1 MKFLFSK
8 EGLIKVGWGLLLLL
22 QVLPA
27 RGDFFLKDG
36 DRVVFLGDSI
46 TEQRLYTR
54 YIENYVLTRFPHW
67 RISFFNAGWG
77 GDTALGGLARLER
90 DVLSHHPT
98 VVTID
103 FGMNDAGYG
112 PFDPQRLERYRQGL
126 RGIVR
131 RLKEAQVRVVLFSP
145 TPVDPDRRPQLRE
158 YNHTLKRFAEEARQ
172 IALQE
177 GVTFIDFFEPF
188 LQAQERMKAKYGPS
202 FTVIPDAVHPSP
214 PGQLWMAYLALKGM
228 EAPSGVAGVRLDV
241 PQLRVLEAWSGK
253 IKRLRWTDKGLSFVQ
268 QIEVLPWPIPEDTTQ
283 GLEAFPFWED
293 LNLWRLQVT
302 GLPEGEYEIKVNGKV
317 IGSRTA
323 EELSQGL
330 NLAEI
335 PALVALTP
343 VKQIDF
349 LTAVKGQVQF
359 LRWRMIQ
366 LGTPEVIGK
375 KAVLKS
381 LDRWVEQIQ
390 KERDILRRPILLRWE
405 IGRKAG

>member
-1 MKFLFSK
+1 MGSFFGKG
-8 EGLIKVGWGLLLLL
+8 GLIKVGWGLLLLL

-27 RGDFFLKDG
+27 WGDFFLKNG

-46 TEQRLYTR
+46 TEQGLYTR

-67 RISFFNAGWG
+67 KISFFNAGWG
-77 GDTALGGLARLER
+77 GDTAPGGLARLER

-112 PFDPQRLERYRQGL
+112 PFDSQRLERYRQGL
-126 RGIVR
+126 QGIVR
-131 RLKEAQVRVVLFSP
+131 QLKEAQVRVVLFSP

-158 YNHTLKRFAEEARQ
+158 YNRTLERFAKEVRQ

-177 GVTFIDFFEPF
+177 GVTFIDFFKPF
-188 LQAQERMKAKYGPS
+188 LQAQERMKAKYGTS

-214 PGQLWMAYLALKGM
+214 PGHLWMAYLALKGM
-228 EAPSGVAGVRLDV
+228 DAPSVVAGVRLGL
-241 PQLRVLEAWSGK
+241 PQLQVLETWGGK
-253 IKRLRWTDKGLSFVQ
+253 IKRLRGTDKGLSFVQ
-268 QIEVLPWPIPEDTTQ
+268 QIEAFPWPIPEDAIQ
-283 GLEAFPFWED
+283 GLEAFPLGED

-317 IGSRTA
+317 IGSRRG
-323 EELSQGL
+323 EELSRGL
-330 NLAEI
+330 NLTET

-349 LTAVKGQVQF
+349 LTAIKDQVQF
-359 LRWRMIQ
+359 LRWRRIQ
-366 LGTPEVIGK
+366 LGIPEVVGK
-375 KAVLKS
+375 ETVLKS

-390 KERDILRRPILLRWE
+390 KERDTLRRPVLLHWE
-405 IGRKAG
+405 ISRKK